1 MPALDYRLGIDVGGT
16 NTDAVILDRADQVL
30 AKAKVPTT
38 QDVTG
43 GIVAA
48 LNAVIGGPV
57 VGGPAIDGADIGAA
71 DVDRS
76 RITHAMLGT
85 THATNA
91 VLERRK
97 LHRVAVIRI
106 GAPATLG
113 VRPMFEWP
121 ADLTAVVSAGTT
133 VVAGGIEFDGR
144 DLSPFDDE
152 AVAAFL
158 GSVAGRCDGVAITS
172 VFAPVSPRH
181 ELLAA
186 EIVKRELGAVPVSLS
201 HEIGSVGLLER
212 ENATILNAALAGV
225 ASDVARALGQ
235 ALAAHDLSPVTFFA
249 QNDGTLMALDHA
261 LRYPVLTIGSGPAN
275 SIRGAAFLT
284 GRTDA
289 LVADVGGT
297 STDVGVLVNGF
308 PRESSQGV
316 EIGGIRTNFRMP
328 DLVTIALGGGTVLSE
343 GEGPGGAGARAGG
356 GDRVRLGPE
365 SVGYRLRD
373 EALVFG
379 GKTPTL
385 TDSAVATGRARLGDP
400 ALVRPAQRGVPGGG
414 LPGRILRLLEA
425 ASRAA
430 DIELADAI
438 DRVKTAKGDLTL
450 IAVGGGSILIPDELP
465 GVSDVIRPDHFDAAN
480 AIGAA
485 IASVS
490 GQVDRIFHFGPGG
503 RKAALDEASQEARDH
518 AVAAGADPGTVQIV
532 ELEEIPLAYLTSPAV
547 RIRAK
552 AAGALG
558 GLYEYSA
565 SQH

>member
-1 MPALDYRLGIDVGGT
+1 VPALDYRLGIDVGGT
-16 NTDAVILDRADQVL
+16 NTDAVILDRSDQVL

-38 QDVTG
+38 PDVTG

-48 LNAVIGGPV
+48 LDAVIGTSEV
-57 VGGPAIDGADIGAA
+57 AV
-71 DVDRS
+71 S

-91 VLERRK
+91 VLERRR

-121 ADLTAVVSAGTT
+121 ADLTAVVSAGAT

-152 AVAAFL
+152 AVGRFL
-158 GSVAGRCDGVAITS
+158 GSVAGHCDGVAITS

-186 EIVKRELGAVPVSLS
+186 EIVKRELGEVHVSLS

-225 ASDVARALGQ
+225 AGDVARALGQ
-235 ALAAHDLSPVTFFA
+235 ALAAHNLSPVTFFA

-328 DLVTIALGGGTVLSE
+328 DLVTIALGGGTVLSYGDPAE
-343 GEGPGGAGARAGG
+343 GDPAGG
-356 GDRVRLGPE
+356 DPAGGDPAVRLGPE
-365 SVGYRLRD
+365 SVGYRLGD

-379 GKTPTL
+379 GSTPTM
-385 TDSAVATGRARLGDP
+385 TDSAVATGRALLGDP
-400 ALVRPAQRGVPGGG
+400 SRVQPAM
-414 LPGRILRLLEA
+414 RLLKA
-425 ASRAA
+425 ASLAA
-430 DIELADAI
+430 DAELADAI
-438 DRVKTAKGDLTL
+438 DRVKTARGDLAL
-450 IAVGGGSILIPDELP
+450 IAVGGGSILIPDKLP
-465 GVSDVIRPDHFDAAN
+465 GVSEVVRPHHFDAAN

-503 RKAALDEASQEARDH
+503 RKAALHEASQEARDH
-518 AVAAGADPGTVQIV
+518 AVAAGADPDTVQIV

-558 GLYEYSA
+558 GLYEHQIHA
-565 SQH
+565 SQQ

>member
-1 MPALDYRLGIDVGGT
+1 VPALDYRLGIDVGGT

-38 QDVTG
+38 PDVTG

-48 LNAVIGGPV
+48 LDAVLRSSSIEV
-57 VGGPAIDGADIGAA
+57 
-71 DVDRS
+71 S

-121 ADLTAVVSAGTT
+121 ADLTAVVAAGAT

-144 DLSPFDDE
+144 DLSPFDDD

-186 EIVKRELGAVPVSLS
+186 EIVKRELGEVPVSLS

-225 ASDVARALGQ
+225 AGDVARALGR

-284 GRTDA
+284 GRSDA

-328 DLVTIALGGGTVLSE
+328 DLVTIALGGGTIVTD
-343 GEGPGGAGARAGG
+343 GG
-356 GDRVRLGPE
+356 GGGKRAVRLGPE
-365 SVGYRLRD
+365 SVGYRLQT

-379 GKTPTL
+379 GSTPTL
-385 TDSAVATGRARLGDP
+385 TDSAVATGRAMLGDRS
-400 ALVRPAQRGVPGGG
+400 LTRPELG
-414 LPGRILRLLEA
+414 LLEA
-425 ASRAA
+425 AARAS
-430 DIELADAI
+430 DNELADAI

-465 GVSDVIRPDHFDAAN
+465 GVSEVIRPDHFDAAN

-558 GLYEYSA
+558 GLFDHQIQA

>member
-1 MPALDYRLGIDVGGT
+1 MLDYRLGIDVGGT
-16 NTDAVILDRADQVL
+16 NTDAAILDRSDRVL

-38 QDVTG
+38 PDVTG

-48 LNAVIGGPV
+48 LDAVIG
-57 VGGPAIDGADIGAA
+57 ASKIDT
-71 DVDRS
+71 S

-106 GAPATLG
+106 GAPATRG
-113 VRPMFEWP
+113 GRPMFGWP
-121 ADLTAVVSAGTT
+121 ADQTAVVSAGAT

-144 DLSPFDDE
+144 DLSPFDDD

-186 EIVKRELGAVPVSLS
+186 EIVKRELGEVPVSLS

-212 ENATILNAALAGV
+212 ENATVLNAALAGV
-225 ASDVARALGQ
+225 AGDVARALGQ
-235 ALAAHDLSPVTFFA
+235 ALAANGLSPVTFFA

-328 DLVTIALGGGTVLSE
+328 DLVTIALGGGTVL
-343 GEGPGGAGARAGG
+343 AGG
-356 GDRVRLGPE
+356 DGQAVRLGPE
-365 SVGYRLRD
+365 SVGYRLRE
-373 EALVFG
+373 EALIFG
-379 GKTPTL
+379 GTTPTL
-385 TDSAVATGRARLGDP
+385 TDSAVASGRARLGDP
-400 ALVRPAQRGVPGGG
+400 ALAEPAR
-414 LPGRILRLLEA
+414 RLLEA
-425 ASRAA
+425 ATIAS
-430 DIELADAI
+430 DTELADAI

-465 GVSDVIRPDHFDAAN
+465 GVSEVIRPDHFDAAN

-518 AVAAGADPGTVQIV
+518 AVAAGADPATVQIV

-558 GLYEYSA
+558 GLYEYSP